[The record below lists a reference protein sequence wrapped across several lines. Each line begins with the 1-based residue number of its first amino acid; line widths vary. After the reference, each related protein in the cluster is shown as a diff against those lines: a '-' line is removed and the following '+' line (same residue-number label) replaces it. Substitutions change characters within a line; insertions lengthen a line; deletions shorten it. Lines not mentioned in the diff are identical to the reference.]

1 MVMFIIVVYLAILIF
16 SIVLP
21 LYLNKIQALMPS
33 EILLY
38 WGSII
43 TFIGTT
49 SLGLLTLYLNKKKEK
64 SDEKAYLLSIKPYID
79 ISFIGG
85 SYNNIE
91 VSEMRYRFNNVS
103 ANPALCLKI
112 CKYILYNK
120 NNEYIKAVNINYT
133 LTNCLNTGAYID
145 YSINNIKNFT
155 IDSFIEIYICYED
168 KLKNKEEKKFKFKK
182 TVNSFINIKYD

>member
-1 MVMFIIVVYLAILIF
+1 
-16 SIVLP
+16 
-21 LYLNKIQALMPS
+21 
-33 EILLY
+33 
-38 WGSII
+38 
-43 TFIGTT
+43 
-49 SLGLLTLYLNKKKEK
+49 
-64 SDEKAYLLSIKPYID
+64 
-79 ISFIGG
+79 
-85 SYNNIE
+85 
-91 VSEMRYRFNNVS
+91 MRYRFNNVS

-120 NNEYIKAVNINYT
+120 NNEYIKTVNINYT
-133 LTNCLNTGAYID
+133 LMNCLNTGAYID

>member
-1 MVMFIIVVYLAILIF
+1 MVAFIIVAYLIILIF

-21 LYLNKIQALMPS
+21 LCLNKIQALAPS

-79 ISFIGG
+79 IFYLGG
-85 SYNNIE
+85 SQNSIE
-91 VSEMRYRFNNVS
+91 VF
-103 ANPALCLKI
+103 
-112 CKYILYNK
+112 
-120 NNEYIKAVNINYT
+120 
-133 LTNCLNTGAYID
+133 
-145 YSINNIKNFT
+145 
-155 IDSFIEIYICYED
+155 
-168 KLKNKEEKKFKFKK
+168 
-182 TVNSFINIKYD
+182 

>member
-1 MVMFIIVVYLAILIF
+1 MVAFIIVAYLIILIF

-21 LYLNKIQALMPS
+21 LCLNKIQALTPS

-79 ISFIGG
+79 IAYLGCSQN
-85 SYNNIE
+85 SIE
-91 VSEMRYRFNNVS
+91 VFEMRYRFNNVS

-120 NNEYIKAVNINYT
+120 NGEVLNAVNTNSV
-133 LTNCLNTGAYID
+133 LTNCLNTGNYID
-145 YSINNIKNFT
+145 YSVKNIKNFT
-155 IDSFIEIYICYED
+155 TDSYIEIYISYED
-168 KLKNKEEKKFKFKK
+168 KLKNKEEKKFKFKN
-182 TVNSFINIKYD
+182 TGNGLINVKYD